1 MTDEELR
8 ELLTEIR
15 DELKQTPTDDKRE
28 RKILGDLIDDIEG
41 LLERSKDDSMQPE
54 ESMLGRLE
62 EAIEDLETDHPT
74 LTSTLS
80 NLLTAL
86 SNVGI

>member
-8 ELLTEIR
+8 ELLAEIR
-15 DELKQTPTDDKRE
+15 DELAHTDTDEKRE
-28 RKILGDLIDDIEG
+28 QAILRDLISDIEE
-41 LLERSKDDSMQPE
+41 LLARSKKDSMQPE

-62 EAIEDLETDHPT
+62 DAIEDLEAANPT
-74 LTSTLS
+74 LTKALS
-80 NLLTAL
+80 DLLTAL